1 VFTKHIL
8 FKLLAT
14 VGVGSVWPT
23 QAWAKEFRPT
33 TSAPY
38 SSAPVHQTSSDIL
51 PTIRDSLSVLSDAE
65 QWEDLLDDL
74 DAVEL
79 IGRYTSL
86 RSADDESRNSK
97 GPCPFC
103 RQGPDSLL
111 LDGLTI
117 PISAPTALWAVMP
130 WISISGWNCLLRQ
143 RRFLG

>member
-1 VFTKHIL
+1 MI
-8 FKLLAT
+8 
-14 VGVGSVWPT
+14 
-23 QAWAKEFRPT
+23 
-33 TSAPY
+33 
-38 SSAPVHQTSSDIL
+38 
-51 PTIRDSLSVLSDAE
+51 E

-86 RSADDESRNSK
+86 RSTDDESRNSK

-103 RQGPDSLL
+103 QQGPDSLL

-130 WISISGWNCLLRQ
+130 WISMPGWNCLLRQ